1 MTFEQRATIRRLI
14 ADLIGMA
21 AACMIVFRWV
31 VPGSWLAV
39 VGTAIVYAS
48 LGYVHRRWT
57 WRLLERIFG
66 YPPSSASRGR

>member
-39 VGTAIVYAS
+39 AGTAIVYAS
-48 LGYVHRRWT
+48 VGYVHRRWT